1 MAEEDTQ
8 EAETSVKL
16 LKKVWNEGNKAIFK
30 LDSQNLWWFG
40 LFVVAA
46 AFLPIAVLKEGSVFS
61 IHDQLDETLLTYVL
75 NAGYLGTR
83 TEIFP
88 EMLGGVNASG
98 MQPSAVLF
106 IPLYRLLPTFSAFV
120 LQAMIVCAA
129 GYFGMYLCV
138 RELTG
143 SCILGIMT
151 AGIFCMLPM
160 QPVYGLSHLGVPLLI
175 YAFLCLYRRKHV
187 AASLLL
193 TIFFGLT
200 THIILIGYVVLSFWG
215 LAVLIML
222 VRRKHNTWF
231 YTGFG
236 LLTGVYV
243 VVNYRLFYELI
254 FGNGG
259 YVSHREELV
268 NYPLPFLQ
276 SIREVFLE
284 SAQHIP
290 SCHKYLILPII
301 ILLLLF
307 GIRYGKLKQ
316 DLRITHRLALGI
328 FLTILLIT
336 VCYGIC
342 KSEPVTVWKNNAA
355 GVFRYFQAE
364 RYYWLYPTLWYL
376 DAALLLSLLWRSQV
390 KWFPPLCRLAVIT
403 ILLLPALQEVKV
415 NSMMYMNVNQINNG
429 SSVTGYI
436 SWEAYYSED
445 LMQEL
450 EDFIGRDMSSY
461 RIAHLGISPA
471 PALMH
476 GFYTIDGYSNNY
488 PLSYKHDFRRIIE
501 GELAKNEAVR
511 YYFDNWGSRCYL
523 FTAQTGTFWM
533 LEKGADFQYED
544 LDLDVKQM
552 RKMGCEY
559 LFSGAEILNP
569 EQLGLVSKGYFETE
583 GSFWGIWLYGIEG

>member
-1 MAEEDTQ
+1 M
-8 EAETSVKL
+8 KL
-16 LKKVWNEGNKAIFK
+16 INKVWNEGNRVILK
-30 LDSQNLWWFG
+30 LDGRNLWWFG
-40 LFVVAA
+40 LLVLGA
-46 AFLPIAVLKEGSVFS
+46 AFLPIAVLKQGSVFS

-75 NAGYLGTR
+75 NARYLGTG
-83 TEIFP
+83 TEFFP

-106 IPLYRLLPTFSAFV
+106 IPLYRLLPAFTAFV
-120 LQAMIVCAA
+120 LQALIVCAA

-143 SCILGIMT
+143 SSLLGIMT
-151 AGIFCMLPM
+151 AGLFCMLPM
-160 QPVYGLSHLGVPLLI
+160 QPVYGLSHLGVPLLL
-175 YAFLCLYRRKHV
+175 YAALCLYRRKHV
-187 AASLLL
+187 AVSLLL
-193 TIFFGLT
+193 TLFFGLT
-200 THIILIGYVVLSFWG
+200 THIILIGYVVLSFWALAG
-215 LAVLIML
+215 LVML
-222 VRRKHNTWF
+222 VRKKHNRWF
-231 YTGFG
+231 YLGFG

-243 VVNYRLFYELI
+243 GVNHRLFYELI

-268 NYPLPFLQ
+268 NYPMPFLQ
-276 SIREVFLE
+276 SIRDVFLE

-290 SCHKYLILPII
+290 SCHKYLILPITM
-301 ILLLLF
+301 LLLLF
-307 GIRYGKLKQ
+307 GIRYRKLNK
-316 DLRITHRLALGI
+316 DLRKLYCLALEV
-328 FLTILLIT
+328 FLTIIVIT
-336 VCYGIC
+336 VFYGIC
-342 KSEPVTVWKNNAA
+342 KSEPVTEWKNSAS

-376 DAALLLSLLWRSQV
+376 DAALLLSLLWRVQAA
-390 KWFPPLCRLAVIT
+390 WFAPVCRLAVIVL
-403 ILLLPALQEVKV
+403 LLLPTLQEVKV

-450 EDFIGRDMSSY
+450 EDFIGRDISTY

-488 PLSYKHDFRRIIE
+488 PLSYKHDFRKIIE

-533 LEKGADFQYED
+533 LQKGADLQYEA
-544 LDLDVKQM
+544 LDLDTAQM
-552 RKMGCEY
+552 RSLGCEY
-559 LFSGAEILNP
+559 LFSGAEILHP
-569 EQLGLVSKGYFETE
+569 EQLSLVPLGYFETE
-583 GSFWGIWLYGIEG
+583 DSYWGIWLYGIEDF